1 LIDVIE
7 MNRGLACFQAVSKAK
22 AALSSQETADLS
34 IDLGKVEVHE
44 TLKRSAFEDWIAP
57 DLAQISQ
64 TVESLLQQA
73 DMTPARID
81 RVFMTGGSSLI
92 PAVRKIFT
100 DKFGTDQVVSGDEF
114 GSVAQ
119 GLALLGLDPD
129 IDRWTD

>member
-1 LIDVIE
+1 V
-7 MNRGLACFQAVSKAK
+7 
-22 AALSSQETADLS
+22 T
-34 IDLGKVEVHE
+34 E
-44 TLKRSAFEDWIAP
+44 TLDRSAFEDWIAP

-73 DMTPARID
+73 DMTPAQID

>member
-1 LIDVIE
+1 
-7 MNRGLACFQAVSKAK
+7 
-22 AALSSQETADLS
+22 
-34 IDLGKVEVHE
+34 
-44 TLKRSAFEDWIAP
+44 
-57 DLAQISQ
+57 
-64 TVESLLQQA
+64 
-73 DMTPARID
+73 
-81 RVFMTGGSSLI
+81 MTGGSSLI